1 MTKVIGIVSYKEIKD
16 EDKLAAY
23 AKIAPATVAKF
34 GGRFIA
40 RGYPVALRESGANER
55 TVVVIWE
62 RLKDAQEWYD
72 SPDYQACLDV
82 LGDGAVRDMRFV
94 EHL

>member
-1 MTKVIGIVSYKEIKD
+1 
-16 EDKLAAY
+16 
-23 AKIAPATVAKF
+23 
-34 GGRFIA
+34 
-40 RGYPVALRESGANER
+40 
-55 TVVVIWE
+55 VIWE
-62 RLKDAQEWYD
+62 RLEDAQEWYD